1 MDYWALNLDPSCHE
15 WHWCCG
21 PGWHYKPPTRL
32 SDAARVFSCA
42 TCNQQT
48 PSKCTATTWY
58 LLNYTMRPIP
68 LLVFF
73 LLSSWQLAVPLLN
86 ISQLFRTQAGPAR
99 LPFFCTASATCQ
111 GQHKPFVICQAI
123 RAVNCYA
130 NFWHRNLWLSWPL
143 GLNPES
149 LFFSEC
155 KYEYVL
161 SSCISIP
168 YNLAGPPYIY
178 LSLLITILWRP
189 LFQQPPVFC
198 FFRSMVPPA
207 FSACALASSI
217 SSIMRASSHPSLM
230 R

>member
-1 MDYWALNLDPSCHE
+1 
-15 WHWCCG
+15 
-21 PGWHYKPPTRL
+21 
-32 SDAARVFSCA
+32 
-42 TCNQQT
+42 
-48 PSKCTATTWY
+48 
-58 LLNYTMRPIP
+58 MRPIP

-130 NFWHRNLWLSWPL
+130 NFWHRNLWLSSWPL

-149 LFFSEC
+149 LFFAEC

-198 FFRSMVPPA
+198 FFRSMVPPRLFGMCSGFLNLLHHA
-207 FSACALASSI
+207 SLESSLADEV
-217 SSIMRASSHPSLM
+217 RAST
-230 R
+230 